1 MSDNLAQ
8 DRMSGDSY
16 RGTND
21 RYGELP
27 KKKKKKKKN
36 GRRTNQATLPA
47 PPAVPAPP
55 GAHEEGFSHK
65 VHQASQYG
73 KSFLIRLF
81 DAIPF
86 KKNSPLSTAL
96 IRHYVEGS
104 GEPVS
109 LADVPKDWQ
118 DLVVR
123 QTHGRA
129 GKYRGLS
136 SYDQGVYDM
145 QNALGHFD
153 VDVTPMGNGENL
165 YSISDYYVFGYK
177 KNDRQSRHGFP
188 LDLSERMQS
197 IVKSML
203 PTQTYQNPGGF
214 EEKWE
219 IKKVKNETILFI
231 PQQFLEQNGVPFEV
245 RASFRR

>member
-8 DRMSGDSY
+8 DRMSGDPY
-16 RGTND
+16 RGTTD
-21 RYGELP
+21 RYGERP
-27 KKKKKKKKN
+27 KNKN
-36 GRRTNQATLPA
+36 VRRTAEASRAARQAAPA
-47 PPAVPAPP
+47 PPTPR
-55 GAHEEGFSHK
+55 EDGFSQK
-65 VHQASQYG
+65 IHQASQYG
-73 KSFLIRLF
+73 KSFLIQLF

-86 KKNSPLSTAL
+86 KQKSPISTAL

-109 LADVPKDWQ
+109 LAEVPKEWQ

-123 QTHGRA
+123 QTHGRP

-145 QNALGHFD
+145 QNAFGHFD
-153 VDVTPMGNGENL
+153 VDVTRMGKGENL

-197 IVKSML
+197 VVKAML
-203 PTQTYQNPGGF
+203 PTETYQNPGGF

-219 IKKVKNETILFI
+219 IKKVKKETILFI